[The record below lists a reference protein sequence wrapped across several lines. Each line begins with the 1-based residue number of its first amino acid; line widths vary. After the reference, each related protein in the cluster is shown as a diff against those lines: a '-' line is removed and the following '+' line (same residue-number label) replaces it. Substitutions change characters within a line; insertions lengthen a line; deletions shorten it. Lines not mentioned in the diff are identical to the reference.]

1 MDDWKGVIAAIEFM
15 LQYREIPKN
24 DVVML
29 AKAIRKGDAIV
40 FSPEEIIE
48 ALKQA
53 IDSEDDLSDLIPQKH
68 SNEVLRETFDLLL
81 KELETA

>member
-1 MDDWKGVIAAIEFM
+1 M
-15 LQYREIPKN
+15 LQYRKTPKN

-29 AKAIRKGDAIV
+29 AKAIHKGDAIV
-40 FSPEEIIE
+40 FSSKEIIE

-53 IDSEDDLSDLIPQKH
+53 IDSEVDLSDLIPQKH
-68 SNEVLRETFDLLL
+68 SDEILRETFDLLL

>member
-1 MDDWKGVIAAIEFM
+1 MDDWKGVIAAIAFM
-15 LQYREIPKN
+15 LQYRETPKN

-48 ALKQA
+48 ALKEA
-53 IDSEDDLSDLIPQKH
+53 IDSEDDLSDVIKQKH
-68 SNEVLRETFDLLL
+68 SDEVLRGTFSLLL
-81 KELETA
+81 KELEAA

>member
-1 MDDWKGVIAAIEFM
+1 MNDWKGVIAAIEYM
-15 LQYREIPKN
+15 LQFREAPKN
-24 DVVML
+24 DVVLL
-29 AKAIRKGDAIV
+29 AKAIHKGDVIV
-40 FSPEEIIE
+40 FSSEEIIE

-81 KELETA
+81 KELEIA